1 MLQCDE
7 DGEDCC
13 GAGTLCSVPAAECD
27 CSIEIPGQ
35 EDELSHHSQ
44 GNENGIFCVQNC
56 PMSKILNF
64 DEI

>member
-44 GNENGIFCVQNC
+44 GNVIPLLNSSENGKFYVQNC
-56 PMSKILNF
+56 PRY
-64 DEI
+64 

>member
-13 GAGTLCSVPAAECD
+13 GAGTLCSVPAAEYD

-56 PMSKILNF
+56 AMSKILNF
-64 DEI
+64 YEI